1 MSTKL
6 AISIR
11 HALLA
16 GGAALVAWPAWTAEV
31 TPERLINADKE
42 PQNWLM
48 NHRTYDGQRYSPLG
62 RINTGNVSGLK
73 LAYSVALGGGAGNE
87 FNQATPLVEN
97 GFLFT
102 VDSSAVVYKIDV
114 RSGEAVRRCDSAS
127 EGATCESCNGRSEP
141 SHPHLRTHRRILA
154 LSPRTESEGIGRR
167 YRPNM

>member
-87 FNQATPLVEN
+87 FNQATPLVED

-114 RSGEAVRRCDSAS
+114 RSGDRGCASARRARRCARGPGAQAQEPTTADRARARVRRVGSSSFAAD
-127 EGATCESCNGRSEP
+127 
-141 SHPHLRTHRRILA
+141 
-154 LSPRTESEGIGRR
+154 
-167 YRPNM
+167 